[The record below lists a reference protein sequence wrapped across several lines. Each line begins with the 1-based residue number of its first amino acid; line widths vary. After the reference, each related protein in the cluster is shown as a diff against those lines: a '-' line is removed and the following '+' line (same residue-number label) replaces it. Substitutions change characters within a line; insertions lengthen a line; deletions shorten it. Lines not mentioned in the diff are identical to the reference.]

1 MALAIFRNRDH
12 TQICKSLQTET
23 FEILDR
29 YKIKDLLPTFHDL
42 RRQNI
47 LYQHNSS
54 SEKDQPLNI
63 LLTNFMIAERSEE
76 KSIPIIH
83 RWFLLRAGC
92 PRNSPAIAHLLQ
104 HVRWS
109 WQEVEINWSSPP
121 FAILLWPLTSQYRAQ
136 ENLAWPNRLGWC
148 MWPWQRLTNGEQP
161 PQQGCLEQPFF
172 LRGGPKAKI
181 CRAGRGRD
189 REKQHENS
197 KFFCRL
203 MRKEFLQMLI
213 LHQYAIVQLSHY
225 LSPAYL
231 CQYFNLAFISQV
243 EQMYVQG
250 EFTFIQTVREAR
262 DFLTR
267 QPGVF
272 YKNGCKPRNGKSKTF
287 TDSYKN

>member
-1 MALAIFRNRDH
+1 MI
-12 TQICKSLQTET
+12 
-23 FEILDR
+23 
-29 YKIKDLLPTFHDL
+29 
-42 RRQNI
+42 
-47 LYQHNSS
+47 
-54 SEKDQPLNI
+54 PLESR
-63 LLTNFMIAERSEE
+63 FV
-76 KSIPIIH
+76 
-83 RWFLLRAGC
+83 
-92 PRNSPAIAHLLQ
+92 PAIAQQLPIYCQ

-136 ENLAWPNRLGWC
+136 ENPAWPNRLGWC

-225 LSPAYL
+225 LAPYQIIVA
-231 CQYFNLAFISQV
+231 
-243 EQMYVQG
+243 
-250 EFTFIQTVREAR
+250 EAADAVSVNFSGR
-262 DFLTR
+262 CKFFSDLTR
-267 QPGVF
+267 KIDNLLCILP
-272 YKNGCKPRNGKSKTF
+272 
-287 TDSYKN
+287 

>member
-121 FAILLWPLTSQYRAQ
+121 FAILLWPLTRQFIELERTQ
-136 ENLAWPNRLGWC
+136 LDLIDWGDVCDHGNVWPMVNNHDNRDAW
-148 MWPWQRLTNGEQP
+148 
-161 PQQGCLEQPFF
+161 
-172 LRGGPKAKI
+172 
-181 CRAGRGRD
+181 
-189 REKQHENS
+189 NS
-197 KFFCRL
+197 LFFCGAGQKQR
-203 MRKEFLQMLI
+203 
-213 LHQYAIVQLSHY
+213 S
-225 LSPAYL
+225 
-231 CQYFNLAFISQV
+231 V
-243 EQMYVQG
+243 EQG
-250 EFTFIQTVREAR
+250 GAGI
-262 DFLTR
+262 
-267 QPGVF
+267 G
-272 YKNGCKPRNGKSKTF
+272 KNSTKIVNSSVG
-287 TDSYKN
+287 